1 MKIAIIGAG
10 FAGLAAGKVLGQFG
24 HDVTIYEKAPDV
36 GGVWSRT
43 RRYPG
48 LSTQN
53 DKGTYH
59 LSDLPMPKSYPE
71 WPSGEQVQQYL
82 ESYAA
87 KFGLRDKLRLGT
99 EVVAAELDESGEE
112 PHWTVRTKDESGAEH
127 TDEVDY
133 VVVANGIFSQP
144 SIPAYTGAEEFTVAG
159 GRVCAPSDVHDLAD
173 VRGKDV
179 LVVGYG
185 KSSCDIAAAIAGSAK
200 STTIVA
206 RQLIW
211 KMPKK
216 IQGVLNFKYL
226 MLTRMGEAL
235 FEYQKLKG
243 VEKFMHGKGKAVRNG
258 MLGSL
263 QSVATK
269 QLKLEKNGLVPKGGF
284 ERIARSTVSL
294 TTDGF
299 FEKVDQGELTVLR
312 DAQITRLGAEDGR
325 TVAQLS
331 NGATVPADVV
341 IAGTG
346 WQQGVPF
353 LSEDVQDRI
362 TDERGNFE
370 LYRFILPHDVPGLA
384 FCGYNSSFF
393 SPLSAEV
400 AALWIAN
407 HLMGESHLP
416 PVEERRRQVADRIRW
431 MEERT
436 EGHHARGTNLIP
448 FSMHNIDETLEEI
461 GITIPGSIRRREWL
475 MPVRPADY
483 RQITTKLLERRERRE
498 RLERH
503 ETPERLGT

>member
-10 FAGLAAGKVLGQFG
+10 FAGIAAGKVLDQFG

-36 GGVWSRT
+36 GGVWSVS

-71 WPSGEQVQQYL
+71 WPSGEQVQSYVQ
-82 ESYAA
+82 SYAE
-87 KFGLRDKLRLGT
+87 KFGLMDKVRLST
-99 EVVAAELDESGEE
+99 EVVSATADESNADPDGV
-112 PHWTVRTKDESGAEH
+112 HGVTWTVVSKPEGGKKQ
-127 TDEVDY
+127 TDTYDY

-144 SIPAYTGAEEFTVAG
+144 NIPAFAGSAAYEAAG
-159 GRVCAPSDVHDLAD
+159 GRICAPADVHSLDEVA
-173 VRGKDV
+173 GKDV

-185 KSSCDIAAAIAGSAK
+185 KSSCDIAAAIAGTAK
-200 STTIVA
+200 STTVVA

-216 IQGVLNFKYL
+216 IQGVLNFKFL

-235 FEYQKLKG
+235 FEYQQPKG
-243 VEKFMHGKGKAVRNG
+243 MEKFMHGSGKPVRNG

-269 QLKLEKNGLVPKGGF
+269 QLKLAKHGLVPDGDF

-299 FEKVDQGELTVLR
+299 FEKIDKGELNVVR
-312 DAQITRLGAEDGR
+312 DAQISELHTEDGKL
-325 TVAQLS
+325 TATLS
-331 NGATVPADVV
+331 DGSVRPADIV
-341 IAGTG
+341 ICGTG
-346 WQQGVPF
+346 WRQGVPF
-353 LSEDVQDRI
+353 LGDAIEERL
-362 TDERGNFE
+362 TDERGNYE

-407 HLMGESHLP
+407 HLMGGSKLP
-416 PVEERRRQVADRIRW
+416 PVEERRVQVQERLKW

-448 FSMHNIDETLEEI
+448 FSMHNIDEVLDEI
-461 GITIPGSIRRREWL
+461 GITVSGATKQKEWM
-475 MPVRPADY
+475 MPINPSDY
-483 RQITTKLLERRERRE
+483 RVITTKLLGRREG
-498 RLERH
+498 LAK
-503 ETPERLGT
+503 

>member
-1 MKIAIIGAG
+1 MRIAIIGAG
-10 FAGLAAGKVLGQFG
+10 FAGLAAGKVLDQFG
-24 HDVTIYEKAPDV
+24 HDVTIYEKCPDV

-59 LSDLPMPKSYPE
+59 LSDLPMPRDYPE
-71 WPSGEQVQQYL
+71 WPSGAQVQAYL

-87 KFGLRDKLRLGT
+87 KFNLVGKLRLNT
-99 EVVAAELDESGEE
+99 EVLSATLDESGAN
-112 PHWTVRTKDESGAEH
+112 PTWTVTSRDVAGSE
-127 TDEVDY
+127 EVKTY
-133 VVVANGIFSQP
+133 NGIFSTP
-144 SIPAYTGAEEFTVAG
+144 SIPTFSGQDDFVAAG
-159 GRVCAPSDVHDLAD
+159 GRICAPSDVHGLEE
-173 VRGKDV
+173 VKGKDV

-185 KSSCDIAAAIAGSAK
+185 KSSCDIAAAIAGDAK
-200 STTIVA
+200 STSVIA

-216 IQGVLNFKYL
+216 IKGVLNFKYL

-235 FEYQKLKG
+235 FEYQTLRG
-243 VEKFMHGKGKAVRNG
+243 MEKFMHGPGKGVRNG

-263 QSVATK
+263 QSVATS
-269 QLKLEKNGLVPKGGF
+269 QLKLKQHDLVPHGDF

-299 FEKVDQGELTVLR
+299 YELVDQGKLKVVR
-312 DAQITRLGAEDGR
+312 DAQITALKVVDGAKVAELSDGSTR
-325 TVAQLS
+325 PV
-331 NGATVPADVV
+331 DVV
-341 IAGTG
+341 ICGTG
-346 WQQGVPF
+346 WRQQVPF
-353 LSEDVQDRI
+353 LSEEIQDRI

-370 LYRFILPHDVPGLA
+370 LYRFILPHDVPGLT

-400 AALWIAN
+400 AALWIAC
-407 HLMGESHLP
+407 HLDGSASIP
-416 PVEERRRQVADRIRW
+416 SVEERRQEVAARLRW

-448 FSMHNIDETLEEI
+448 FSMHNIDECLREI
-461 GITIPGSIRRREWL
+461 GAPMGAGTRAGEWL
-475 MPVRPADY
+475 MPIDPSKYQR
-483 RQITTKLLERRERRE
+483 ITKALMARRGASAR
-498 RLERH
+498 
-503 ETPERLGT
+503 

>member
-87 KFGLRDKLRLGT
+87 SFGLQDKLRLGT

-112 PHWTVRTKDESGAEH
+112 PRWTVRSKDESGAEH
-127 TDEVDY
+127 ADEVDY

-144 SIPAYTGAEEFTVAG
+144 SIPAYEGAEEFTAAG
-159 GRVCAPSDVHDLAD
+159 GRVCAPSEVHDLAD
-173 VRGKDV
+173 VKGKDV

-185 KSSCDIAAAIAGSAK
+185 KSSCDIAAAITASAK
-200 STTIVA
+200 STTVVA

-226 MLTRMGEAL
+226 MLTRTGEAL
-235 FEYQKLKG
+235 FEYQELKG
-243 VEKFMHGKGKAVRNG
+243 LEKFMHGKGKGVRNG

-269 QLKLEKNGLVPKGGF
+269 QLKLEKHGLVPQGDF
-284 ERIARSTVSL
+284 ERIGRSTVSL

-299 FEKVDQGELTVLR
+299 FEKVDKGELNVLR
-312 DAQITRLGAEDGR
+312 DAQIARLGVEDGR

-331 NGATVPADVV
+331 TGTTVPADVV

-353 LSEDVQDRI
+353 LSEDVQHRI

-407 HLMGESHLP
+407 HLMGASNLP
-416 PVEERRRQVADRIRW
+416 PVEERRRQVAARLRW

-461 GITIPGSIRRREWL
+461 GITIPDSIRRREWL
-475 MPVRPADY
+475 MPVRPSDY
-483 RQITTKLLERRERRE
+483 RQITTKLLERREQHE
-498 RLERH
+498 RLSR
-503 ETPERLGT
+503 